1 MFVFFFFL
9 SSRRRHTGCALVTGV
24 QTCALPISQLGATRG
39 KTMARTAI
47 HQPMIGF
54 KVGLAV
60 TTALASVALAGCAT
74 SGAAPRAD
82 ASFSKAQVALSKGE
96 ASTAVRHAE
105 AAVLADPRNPAYRA
119 PLGAAYLE
127 AGRFQAAATSFSD
140 ALDLGDSDPRTV
152 LRYEIGR
159 ASCRERV
166 CQYV

>member
-74 SGAAPRAD
+74 SGAPPRAD
-82 ASFSKAQVALSKGE
+82 ASFSTAQVALSKGE
-96 ASTAVRHAE
+96 ASTAVRHAH
-105 AAVLADPRNPAYRA
+105 AAGLADPPHPPSRA
-119 PLGAAYLE
+119 PLG
-127 AGRFQAAATSFSD
+127 
-140 ALDLGDSDPRTV
+140 
-152 LRYEIGR
+152 R
-159 ASCRERV
+159 ASP
-166 CQYV
+166 QTAPFQHP